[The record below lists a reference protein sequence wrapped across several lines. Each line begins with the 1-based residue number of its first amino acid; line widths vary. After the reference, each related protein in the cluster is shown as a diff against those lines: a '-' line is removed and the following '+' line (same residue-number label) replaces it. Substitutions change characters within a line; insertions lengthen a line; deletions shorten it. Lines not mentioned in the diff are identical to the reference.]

1 MRKQSDCLGQY
12 SSTAVQW
19 VVGGNVRVRTH
30 KTGWTPKQAREK
42 YHCRLLKTSFYFEFS
57 RNLRKKITRCILSL
71 PDFSDENEDSTD
83 SFLQVEDGN
92 SWKFIFLRIVATL
105 YESSSF
111 IKIMNCMM

>member
-1 MRKQSDCLGQY
+1 MGGGGECESTNTQNRMDTEAGQRKISL
-12 SSTAVQW
+12 SSSENFILFRIFQ
-19 VVGGNVRVRTH
+19 
-30 KTGWTPKQAREK
+30 E
-42 YHCRLLKTSFYFEFS
+42 FE
-57 RNLRKKITRCILSL
+57 RKKITRCTLSL